1 MPHYWTKIASASA
14 AEQNDQVYE
23 DEATGTVFVLG
34 QASANATKQEIAD
47 KYGTT
52 AGDVTFPLKK
62 KN

>member
-34 QASANATKQEIAD
+34 QAE
-47 KYGTT
+47 
-52 AGDVTFPLKK
+52 DVTSARRLVT
-62 KN
+62 

>member
-34 QASANATKQEIAD
+34 HTSGNATKQEIAD
-47 KYGTT
+47 KYGAS
-52 AGDVTFPLKK
+52 AGDVTLLKK
-62 KN
+62 KK